1 MILWIASYPKSGNT
15 WVRLFLRSY
24 FCKAEKQFSINQK
37 EADEFKI
44 NQFPNINILKEMN
57 INYNN
62 FLSISENWISMQER
76 INLNN
81 KVNFLKTHNA
91 MCTINNHKF
100 TNKQNTAGIIYI
112 VRDPRDIVISYSHH
126 LNQTYDQV
134 IDGMLDSKNQEL
146 AQVKKEKF
154 PSTILGKWSDH
165 YNSWKNYG
173 SENFLLIK
181 YEDMLFDD
189 IKIFRK
195 ILEYLNN
202 TTGLLFDQSKM
213 LKAIENTSFEKL
225 QNQEKKFGFNEH
237 TKSTLFFRNGKIGD
251 WKGKLSLKQV
261 KRIEEGFN
269 KEMKELGYL

>member
-1 MILWIASYPKSGNT
+1 
-15 WVRLFLRSY
+15 
-24 FCKAEKQFSINQK
+24 
-37 EADEFKI
+37 
-44 NQFPNINILKEMN
+44 
-57 INYNN
+57 
-62 FLSISENWISMQER
+62 MQER

-91 MCTINNHKF
+91 MCTINKNKF

-134 IDGMLDSKNQEL
+134 IDGMLDSNNQEL

-154 PSTILGKWSDH
+154 TSTILGKWSDH
-165 YNSWKNYG
+165 YSSWKNYG

-181 YEDMLFDD
+181 YEDMLFDN

-202 TTGLLFDQSKM
+202 TAGLLFDQNKM
-213 LKAIENTSFEKL
+213 LKAIENTSFENL

-237 TKSTLFFRNGKIGD
+237 SKSTLFFRYGKSED

-261 KRIEEGFN
+261 KRIENGFN